1 MSGSTLNFLL
11 FSEMISSFSAEE
23 ISRTQP
29 HRRLFASLERD
40 ILFLPRPLVQIE
52 LWGAFATE
60 R

>member
-1 MSGSTLNFLL
+1 MSGFTLTFLL
-11 FSEMISSFSAEE
+11 LSETNPSFSPEE
-23 ISRTQP
+23 ISRTKP

-40 ILFLPRPLVQIE
+40 IPFLPRPLVQIE